1 MSFSRGRF
9 LISSSRLLG
18 SMRMEPDAFSS
29 DVVITVAAHVRDQD
43 VVLALR
49 GKAFG
54 EFPRL
59 YAGHDAVLLVL
70 DELRDAIAGVND
82 QGNADDY
89 FHGAPGGVESVQ
101 RRGQK
106 IARQEAHHQIRA

>member
-1 MSFSRGRF
+1 MRHPGARGFACSSTVKINVLFSWEIFDLF
-9 LISSSRLLG
+9 LKVVG
-18 SMRMEPDAFSS
+18 FAADGAVDAFSS

-49 GKAFG
+49 SKAFG

-70 DELRDAIAGVND
+70 DELRDAIAGID
-82 QGNADDY
+82 QQSDADDH
-89 FHGAPGGVESVQ
+89 FHGA
-101 RRGQK
+101 
-106 IARQEAHHQIRA
+106 